1 MQQNVKTGATIIPC
15 RRRRRPRSEQPLVGV
30 GGEESGAGT
39 GEGLVDVLHDDLRL
53 ADWLAVVNEH
63 GDLLVDRIGGQQ
75 ELALVLEVLLDV
87 LIAQAL
93 EVEGKLHSKRERARH
108 GAKQL
113 QLVTGHFLITVGLD
127 YF

>member
-1 MQQNVKTGATIIPC
+1 MSGQ
-15 RRRRRPRSEQPLVGV
+15 EPLLYLVVDVGGPEASNRTPVGV
-30 GGEESGAGT
+30 GEEESGAGT

-93 EVEGKLHSKRERARH
+93 EVEGELHSKRERGLA
-108 GAKQL
+108 
-113 QLVTGHFLITVGLD
+113 TVPSSFSSLPAIS
-127 YF
+127 